1 MKLKR
6 INQKFNTSLQDIC
19 KNLNGSLEELIQAYD
34 REDSGW
40 GCFVFSKE
48 GIREYTFVNGDEEN
62 SECMDPEY
70 GISYFIVRSEGA
82 ATKLVEFG
90 IAQNGKTQNAEG
102 PYMYKLD
109 DRGDFI
115 AYYHYGKYSGTD
127 MAKWLEQV
135 NASRI
140 NGESPTYTDP
150 DGTKCWIFNGKFH
163 REDGPAIE
171 HADGSKVWY
180 FNGKRHRV
188 DGPAREWADGSKV
201 WLLNGKL
208 HRVDGPAVE
217 WANGT
222 KQWWLNDKQFTQE
235 EWKAE
240 VSKLNLKVKKLT
252 ADETVPP
259 NFTGIAEWADG
270 TKQWYLDGKRHR
282 VDGPAIE
289 WANGS
294 KAWWLNGKI
303 HRVDGPAREW
313 ADGRKQWFLN
323 GKLHRVDGPAW
334 EGADGAKEWWLNG
347 KQFTQEEWKAEVS
360 KLNLKVKKLT
370 VDETVP
376 PNFTGIAEWPDGSK
390 QWYMDGKLH
399 RVDGPARVWPNGTK
413 QWYFNGEL
421 HREDG
426 PAWERADGSKT
437 WCFNG
442 KLHREDGPAWEGF
455 EGRKEWWLNGKQF
468 TQEEWKA
475 EVSKLNL
482 KVKKLTA
489 DETVPPNFTGIAE
502 WPDGRKEWWLNG
514 KLHRV
519 DGPAI
524 EYADGSKQWLL
535 NGKLHRVDGPAVEW
549 ANGTKQWWLNDKQFT
564 QEEWKAEVS
573 KRSKNCAPLTAAVA
587 SATIV
592 GSVPTE
598 QNCQTRVE
606 KMSKAETIKT
616 IVMSDG
622 KMVAQRVA
630 VEKIAKVLQGLIV
643 EGITRNSKGKNKTVV
658 KTQLGEF
665 FNTDQGRAAIKFLVG
680 CLAPFVKSHVPE
692 KYHGV
697 IDEIATEARV
707 QGETTAMLNIIDM
720 VQPMIAMLS
729 STVMDS
735 LQTFVAADEKV
746 RVELD
751 PSTIPVEHQEVVFAA
766 PTKAATA

>member
-19 KNLNGSLEELIQAYD
+19 KNLNSSLEELIQVYNTEA
-34 REDSGW
+34 SGW
-40 GCFVFSKE
+40 GCFVFNKE
-48 GIREYTFVNGDEEN
+48 GVQEYTFVNGDEEN

-70 GISYFIVRSEGA
+70 GISYFMVRSEGA
-82 ATKLVEFG
+82 ATKLVEVG
-90 IAQNGKTQNAEG
+90 ISQNGKTQNAEG
-102 PYMYKLD
+102 PYRYKLD

-135 NASRI
+135 NASRT
-140 NGESPTYTDP
+140 NGESPTYTDS
-150 DGTKCWIFNGKFH
+150 DGSKAWFVDGKLH
-163 REDGPAIE
+163 REDGPAWEGADGSKAWFVDGKRHRVDGPAIEFANGSKVWYFNGELHNANGPAIEYANGSKQWFLNGKRHRVDGPAVEHADGEKVWYLDGKLHRVDGPAKERADGSKEWYLDGELHNANGPAIE
-171 HADGSKVWY
+171 HADGSK
-180 FNGKRHRV
+180 
-188 DGPAREWADGSKV
+188 
-201 WLLNGKL
+201 
-208 HRVDGPAVE
+208 
-217 WANGT
+217 
-222 KQWWLNDKQFTQE
+222 QWWLNGKQFTQE

-270 TKQWYLDGKRHR
+270 TKEWYVNGKLHR
-282 VDGPAIE
+282 ADGPAIE
-289 WANGS
+289 YADGS
-294 KAWWLNGKI
+294 KSWWLNGK
-303 HRVDGPAREW
+303 R
-313 ADGRKQWFLN
+313 
-323 GKLHRVDGPAW
+323 
-334 EGADGAKEWWLNG
+334 
-347 KQFTQEEWKAEVS
+347 
-360 KLNLKVKKLT
+360 
-370 VDETVP
+370 
-376 PNFTGIAEWPDGSK
+376 
-390 QWYMDGKLH
+390 
-399 RVDGPARVWPNGTK
+399 
-413 QWYFNGEL
+413 
-421 HREDG
+421 
-426 PAWERADGSKT
+426 
-437 WCFNG
+437 
-442 KLHREDGPAWEGF
+442 HREDGPAWEGF
-455 EGRKEWWLNGKQF
+455 DGRKEWWLNGKQF
-468 TQEEWKA
+468 TQEK
-475 EVSKLNL
+475 
-482 KVKKLTA
+482 
-489 DETVPPNFTGIAE
+489 
-502 WPDGRKEWWLNG
+502 
-514 KLHRV
+514 
-519 DGPAI
+519 
-524 EYADGSKQWLL
+524 
-535 NGKLHRVDGPAVEW
+535 
-549 ANGTKQWWLNDKQFT
+549 
-564 QEEWKAEVS
+564 WKAEVS
-573 KRSKNCAPLTAAVA
+573 KRSNNCAPLTAAVA

-735 LQTFVAADEKV
+735 LQPFVAADEKV

-766 PTKAATA
+766 PTKAATV

>member
-1 MKLKR
+1 M
-6 INQKFNTSLQDIC
+6 
-19 KNLNGSLEELIQAYD
+19 
-34 REDSGW
+34 
-40 GCFVFSKE
+40 
-48 GIREYTFVNGDEEN
+48 
-62 SECMDPEY
+62 
-70 GISYFIVRSEGA
+70 
-82 ATKLVEFG
+82 
-90 IAQNGKTQNAEG
+90 
-102 PYMYKLD
+102 
-109 DRGDFI
+109 
-115 AYYHYGKYSGTD
+115 
-127 MAKWLEQV
+127 
-135 NASRI
+135 
-140 NGESPTYTDP
+140 
-150 DGTKCWIFNGKFH
+150 
-163 REDGPAIE
+163 
-171 HADGSKVWY
+171 
-180 FNGKRHRV
+180 
-188 DGPAREWADGSKV
+188 
-201 WLLNGKL
+201 
-208 HRVDGPAVE
+208 
-217 WANGT
+217 
-222 KQWWLNDKQFTQE
+222 
-235 EWKAE
+235 
-240 VSKLNLKVKKLT
+240 
-252 ADETVPP
+252 
-259 NFTGIAEWADG
+259 
-270 TKQWYLDGKRHR
+270 
-282 VDGPAIE
+282 
-289 WANGS
+289 
-294 KAWWLNGKI
+294 NGKI

-323 GKLHRVDGPAW
+323 GKLHREDGPAW

-347 KQFTQEEWKAEVS
+347 KE
-360 KLNLKVKKLT
+360 
-370 VDETVP
+370 
-376 PNFTGIAEWPDGSK
+376 
-390 QWYMDGKLH
+390 
-399 RVDGPARVWPNGTK
+399 
-413 QWYFNGEL
+413 
-421 HREDG
+421 
-426 PAWERADGSKT
+426 
-437 WCFNG
+437 
-442 KLHREDGPAWEGF
+442 
-455 EGRKEWWLNGKQF
+455 
-468 TQEEWKA
+468 
-475 EVSKLNL
+475 
-482 KVKKLTA
+482 
-489 DETVPPNFTGIAE
+489 
-502 WPDGRKEWWLNG
+502 
-514 KLHRV
+514 
-519 DGPAI
+519 
-524 EYADGSKQWLL
+524 
-535 NGKLHRVDGPAVEW
+535 
-549 ANGTKQWWLNDKQFT
+549 FT

>member
-19 KNLNGSLEELIQAYD
+19 KNLNSSLEELIQAYD
-34 REDSGW
+34 REASGW
-40 GCFVFSKE
+40 GCFVFNKE
-48 GIREYTFVNGDEEN
+48 GIREYTFVHGDEEN

-90 IAQNGKTQNAEG
+90 ISQNGRTQNAEG
-102 PYMYKLD
+102 PYRYKLD

-135 NASRI
+135 NASRT
-140 NGESPTYTDP
+140 NGESPTYIDS

-163 REDGPAIE
+163 REDGPAVE
-171 HADGSKVWY
+171 HADGTKKWWL
-180 FNGKRHRV
+180 NGKRHRV
-188 DGPAREWADGSKV
+188 DGPAVEHADGSK
-201 WLLNGKL
+201 
-208 HRVDGPAVE
+208 A
-217 WANGT
+217 
-222 KQWWLNDKQFTQE
+222 
-235 EWKAE
+235 
-240 VSKLNLKVKKLT
+240 
-252 ADETVPP
+252 
-259 NFTGIAEWADG
+259 
-270 TKQWYLDGKRHR
+270 
-282 VDGPAIE
+282 
-289 WANGS
+289 
-294 KAWWLNGKI
+294 
-303 HRVDGPAREW
+303 
-313 ADGRKQWFLN
+313 
-323 GKLHRVDGPAW
+323 
-334 EGADGAKEWWLNG
+334 WWLNG
-347 KQFTQEEWKAEVS
+347 KQFTQEAWEAEVS

-376 PNFTGIAEWPDGSK
+376 PNFTGIAEWPDGRK
-390 QWYMDGKLH
+390 EWCLNGKLH

-426 PAWERADGSKT
+426 PAWERADGTKE
-437 WCFNG
+437 WCLNG
-442 KLHREDGPAWEGF
+442 KLHREDGPAIEYADGTKTWCFNGKRHRVDGPAWECAN
-455 EGRKEWWLNGKQF
+455 GRKEWWLNGKHF
-468 TQEEWKA
+468 TQEK
-475 EVSKLNL
+475 
-482 KVKKLTA
+482 
-489 DETVPPNFTGIAE
+489 
-502 WPDGRKEWWLNG
+502 
-514 KLHRV
+514 
-519 DGPAI
+519 
-524 EYADGSKQWLL
+524 
-535 NGKLHRVDGPAVEW
+535 
-549 ANGTKQWWLNDKQFT
+549 
-564 QEEWKAEVS
+564 WKAEVS

-606 KMSKAETIKT
+606 KMSKAETVKT

-643 EGITRNSKGKNKTVV
+643 EGITRNSKGKNKTLV

-680 CLAPFVKSHVPE
+680 CLAPFVKGHVPE

-735 LQTFVAADEKV
+735 LQPFVAADEKV